1 VPRVVRTA
9 RPDTAALLLAIAI
22 AAAIFTIS
30 FGFVAD
36 ADRGTS
42 PAGAPRAPG
51 QQPASP
57 RAATDPTRGERVT
70 LGAAAGLRVRASLLA
85 RPVRRTRARRRA
97 PTPSPAAS
105 VPSAPSSEVPVQPV
119 DPSAPVAPAPSAP
132 VAPAPSS
139 TAPPP
144 PPAAAPAP
152 APVAP
157 KPRPQPAAKPKP
169 PKPPDFDDTGPAV
182 KRPPGSG

>member
-9 RPDTAALLLAIAI
+9 RPDRGALLLAIAI
-22 AAAIFTIS
+22 AAAVFTIS

-42 PAGAPRAPG
+42 TAATPGAPG

-57 RAATDPTRGERVT
+57 RAATDPARGERVT
-70 LGAAAGLRVRASLLA
+70 LGAAPDLRVHASLLA
-85 RPVRRTRARRRA
+85 HPVRRARARRVG
-97 PTPSPAAS
+97 PTPSPAAP
-105 VPSAPSSEVPVQPV
+105 VPSTPSTEVPVQPV

-132 VAPAPSS
+132 VAPGPSS

-144 PPAAAPAP
+144 APAP

-182 KRPPGSG
+182 KHPPGSR

>member
-9 RPDTAALLLAIAI
+9 RPDRAALLLAIAI

-36 ADRGTS
+36 ADRGTL
-42 PAGAPRAPG
+42 GAARP
-51 QQPASP
+51 QPASP
-57 RAATDPTRGERVT
+57 RAAPGPARGERVT
-70 LGAAAGLRVRASLLA
+70 LGAAAGLGVRASLLA
-85 RPVRRTRARRRA
+85 RPVHRTRARRRA

-119 DPSAPVAPAPSAP
+119 DPSAPVAPTPSAP

-144 PPAAAPAP
+144 PPAPAP

-182 KRPPGSG
+182 KRPSGSR

>member
-1 VPRVVRTA
+1 VPRVVRAA
-9 RPDTAALLLAIAI
+9 RPDRAALLLAIGI

-42 PAGAPRAPG
+42 TAAAPRAPG
-51 QQPASP
+51 KHANSP
-57 RAATDPTRGERVT
+57 RAASDPSRGERVT
-70 LGAAAGLRVRASLLA
+70 LGAAPDLRVRASLLA
-85 RPVRRTRARRRA
+85 RPIRRTRVRRVA

-105 VPSAPSSEVPVQPV
+105 ESSTPSTEVPVQPG
-119 DPSAPVAPAPSAP
+119 DPSAP

-139 TAPPP
+139 TAPS
-144 PPAAAPAP
+144 PAPAPAP

-157 KPRPQPAAKPKP
+157 KPRPKPAAKPKP
-169 PKPPDFDDTGPAV
+169 PKPPDFDDTGPPAPV
-182 KRPPGSG
+182 KRRPGSR